1 MKPVASLFSEDTI
14 HEMTLKDTKRVRV
27 GWLDRIFILL
37 QLESPCRGRTFIE
50 LLFNTFQLR

>member
-27 GWLDRIFILL
+27 GSWTVSSSYLAR
-37 QLESPCRGRTFIE
+37 EPRRGRTFIE